1 MPDFGNYTRDPRV
14 PVLKTLPRVKVF
26 ENSASMTTDSWC
38 RLPNVTSFLV
48 FAPGKTRILSMV
60 LFLVVIFFILRF
72 GQVGHEQL
80 DDSYRLVEKGKKFY
94 TRYFPFYSLGAVT
107 V

>member
-1 MPDFGNYTRDPRV
+1 
-14 PVLKTLPRVKVF
+14 
-26 ENSASMTTDSWC
+26 
-38 RLPNVTSFLV
+38 
-48 FAPGKTRILSMV
+48 MV